1 MGDIRYRYPQNL
13 RRLLLNSGYRQDI
26 KNKTAST
33 LCVFGYSMVE
43 NAVTNTN
50 KKDGIFQFS
59 IDKKIYAVITLA
71 TINNG
76 CSGVF
81 QYCDNDFNSP
91 STDISM
97 KGYITDIS
105 ITIILIKYSKY
116 FL

>member
-1 MGDIRYRYPQNL
+1 
-13 RRLLLNSGYRQDI
+13 LNSGYRQDI

-33 LCVFGYSMVE
+33 LWVFGYNMVE

-91 STDISM
+91 STDNNIN
-97 KGYITDIS
+97 GYITEIS
-105 ITIILIKYSKY
+105 ITIILIQ
-116 FL
+116 